1 MGYHMKTPLVKA
13 KAIVVT
19 WAPREQYADPL
30 SLSITFEQTELA
42 KCNLT
47 SLVFS
52 LPLSSACI
60 SLLSALTPSTP
71 SPTAI
76 TTCTKLRTTTRLCNP
91 GTAFYLHRLLLRK

>member
-1 MGYHMKTPLVKA
+1 MGYHMKTLLVKA

-19 WAPREQYADPL
+19 WAPPEQYADPL
-30 SLSITFEQTELA
+30 SLSITCEQTELA
-42 KCNLT
+42 KCNLA
-47 SLVFS
+47 SS

-60 SLLSALTPSTP
+60 SLLPALTPSTP

-91 GTAFYLHRLLLRK
+91 GTAVYLHRLLLRK